1 MKPIRPIRI
10 VIADDHNLV
19 RAGLVALL
27 NSIDGVTVVAQAG
40 DGREALETIE
50 RERPDIALL
59 DIAMP
64 LLNGMEVAARV
75 AKEIPGVRVLMLST
89 YVNEEYV
96 LRALRAG
103 AAGYLVKGA
112 DTPELEIALR
122 ALMRGESYL
131 SPAVSKPLI
140 SDYAKRIGGEAGK
153 LELLTPRQREIL
165 QLIAE
170 GHSTRDIAQ
179 QLKISVKTVETHR
192 AVVMERLDIHDVP
205 NLVRFAIRTGL
216 VSPEG

>member
-1 MKPIRPIRI
+1 MKPIRI

-50 RERPDIALL
+50 RVRPDIALL

-64 LLNGMEVAARV
+64 RLNGMEVAARV
-75 AKEIPGVRVLMLST
+75 AKDIPGVRVLMLST

-103 AAGYLVKGA
+103 AAGYLIKGA

-131 SPAVSKPLI
+131 SPAVSKHLI

-153 LELLTPRQREIL
+153 LELLTARQREIL

-170 GHSTRDIAQ
+170 GHSTRDIAL

-205 NLVRFAIRTGL
+205 GLVRFAVRAG
-216 VSPEG
+216 VVPAEG